1 VTDPATGPAA
11 DPAVAER
18 TGAARSQVGT
28 LPLVPAAAF
37 VLVWSSGYISGPYGV
52 QHVEPFTL
60 LALRFALAAVIALA
74 VARVFRGPLHVDRAD
89 LGRIALTGLAM
100 NAVQFGAMYLA
111 FDAGLGATLASLL
124 HALTP
129 VLTAVLAAALLGERL
144 SARQVVGLV
153 IGVAG
158 VVIVLGPDIEKA
170 GGPVAVA
177 LGVFGA
183 ITLSLGTLGQRWIGH
198 APDPWWSAAIQF
210 SVSVPPL
217 AVVALALEGTD
228 AVSDPVRGGLTV
240 VFLAIV
246 NSIIGLLLLGKL
258 VRAGGAGAGASLFFL
273 APPVTAV
280 MAWLVLGET
289 LGPLELVGL
298 VVAVV
303 GVALGTGSLPTRRRG
318 ARP

>member
-1 VTDPATGPAA
+1 MSDPLPGAGTTTAT
-11 DPAVAER
+11 R
-18 TGAARSQVGT
+18 AARPPVGT

-52 QHVEPFTL
+52 EHVAPFTL
-60 LALRFALAAVIALA
+60 LALRFALAAAIALV
-74 VARVFRGPLHVDRAD
+74 VARLLRGPLRIDRTD

-129 VLTAVLAAALLGERL
+129 VLTAVLAAALLKERL
-144 SARQVVGLV
+144 SLRQVVGLA

-158 VVIVLGPDIEKA
+158 VVIVLGPDIDKA

-183 ITLSLGTLGQRWIGH
+183 VTLSLGTLGQRWIGH

-210 SVSVPPL
+210 TVSVPPL
-217 AVVALALEGTD
+217 AVLALALEGTH

-240 VFLAIV
+240 LFLAVV

-258 VRAGGAGAGASLFFL
+258 VRAGGAGAGASLFFIS
-273 APPVTAV
+273 PPVTAV
-280 MAWLVLGET
+280 LAWLVLGET

-303 GVALGTGSLPTRRRG
+303 GVALGTGSIPLGRRG
-318 ARP
+318 APPRVEP

>member
-1 VTDPATGPAA
+1 
-11 DPAVAER
+11 
-18 TGAARSQVGT
+18 
-28 LPLVPAAAF
+28 
-37 VLVWSSGYISGPYGV
+37 
-52 QHVEPFTL
+52 
-60 LALRFALAAVIALA
+60 
-74 VARVFRGPLHVDRAD
+74 
-89 LGRIALTGLAM
+89 M

-111 FDAGLGATLASLL
+111 FDAGLPATLASLL

-129 VLTAVLAAALLGERL
+129 VLTAVLAAVLLGERL
-144 SARQVVGLV
+144 SPRQVVGLV
-153 IGVAG
+153 VGGGRASLL
-158 VVIVLGPDIEKA
+158 VLGPDIDGA
-170 GGPVAVA
+170 GGPAAVA

-210 SVSVPPL
+210 TVSVPPL
-217 AVVALALEGTD
+217 AVLALALEGTH

-240 VFLAIV
+240 AFLAVV

-273 APPVTAV
+273 SPPVTAV

-289 LGPLELVGL
+289 LGALELVGL

-303 GVALGTGSLPTRRRG
+303 GVALGTRSVAPRLEP
-318 ARP
+318 

>member
-1 VTDPATGPAA
+1 
-11 DPAVAER
+11 
-18 TGAARSQVGT
+18 
-28 LPLVPAAAF
+28 
-37 VLVWSSGYISGPYGV
+37 
-52 QHVEPFTL
+52 
-60 LALRFALAAVIALA
+60 
-74 VARVFRGPLHVDRAD
+74 
-89 LGRIALTGLAM
+89 M

-144 SARQVVGLV
+144 SARQVVGLG

-158 VVIVLGPDIEKA
+158 VRDRARSRHRQGRRA
-170 GGPVAVA
+170 GGRGARRLRCDHPEPGHPRAA
-177 LGVFGA
+177 LDR
-183 ITLSLGTLGQRWIGH
+183 SR
-198 APDPWWSAAIQF
+198 PRPWWSAAIQF

-217 AVVALALEGTD
+217 AVLALALEGTD

-240 VFLAIV
+240 AFLAIV

-258 VRAGGAGAGASLFFL
+258 VRAGGAGAGASLFFMS
-273 APPVTAV
+273 PPVTAV

-303 GVALGTGSLPTRRRG
+303 GVALGTGSLPPG
-318 ARP
+318 ARGPALGWSHDCPTSACSWCTPTPTTRPSTTAPPWPATSPRAAGSPW

>member
-1 VTDPATGPAA
+1 MP
-11 DPAVAER
+11 R
-18 TGAARSQVGT
+18 AARWGRCRSCPRRRSCWCGRRAT
-28 LPLVPAAAF
+28 SPVPTACE
-37 VLVWSSGYISGPYGV
+37 
-52 QHVEPFTL
+52 HVEPFTL

-217 AVVALALEGTD
+217 ARAGPGPGGHRRGERPGARRPDRGLPRHRQLDHRPAPAGQAGPCRGSGGRREPVLPVAAGD
-228 AVSDPVRGGLTV
+228 RGAGVAGPGRDPRRRWSWSGSSSPWSAWPSG
-240 VFLAIV
+240 
-246 NSIIGLLLLGKL
+246 
-258 VRAGGAGAGASLFFL
+258 RAASRRGGAGPGPSLE
-273 APPVTAV
+273 P
-280 MAWLVLGET
+280 
-289 LGPLELVGL
+289 
-298 VVAVV
+298 
-303 GVALGTGSLPTRRRG
+303 
-318 ARP
+318 

>member
-1 VTDPATGPAA
+1 MSDPTPDRGAVSVT
-11 DPAVAER
+11 ES
-18 TGAARSQVGT
+18 ARRPLGT

-52 QHVEPFTL
+52 QHVAPFTL
-60 LALRFALAAVIALA
+60 LALRFAIAAVIALL
-74 VARVFRGPLHVDRAD
+74 VARLLRGPLRIDRTD
-89 LGRIALTGLAM
+89 FGRIALTGLAM

-111 FDAGLGATLASLL
+111 FERGLPATLASLL

-129 VLTAVLAAALLGERL
+129 VLTAVLAAVLLGERL
-144 SARQVVGLV
+144 SPRQVLGLV

-158 VVIVLGPDIEKA
+158 VVLVLGPDIDGA
-170 GGPVAVA
+170 GGSVAVA

-183 ITLSLGTLGQRWIGH
+183 VTLSLGTLGQRWIGH

-210 SVSVPPL
+210 TVSVPPL
-217 AVVALALEGTD
+217 VALALTLEGTH
-228 AVSDPVRGGLTV
+228 AVSDPLRGGLTV
-240 VFLAIV
+240 AFLAVV

-258 VRAGGAGAGASLFFL
+258 VRAAGSGAGASLFFL
-273 APPVTAV
+273 SPPVTAV

-303 GVALGTGSLPTRRRG
+303 GVALGTRSVPPRLDP
-318 ARP
+318 

>member
-1 VTDPATGPAA
+1 MTDPVTGPVADPAATEGTGPARR
-11 DPAVAER
+11 P
-18 TGAARSQVGT
+18 VGT
-28 LPLVPAAAF
+28 MPLVPAAAF

-52 QHVEPFTL
+52 QHVAPFTL
-60 LALRFALAAVIALA
+60 LALRFVLAAVIALA
-74 VARVFRGPLHVDRAD
+74 VARLFRGPLRIDRAD

-129 VLTAVLAAALLGERL
+129 VLTAVLAAVLLGERL

-217 AVVALALEGTD
+217 AVLALALEGTH

-246 NSIIGLLLLGKL
+246 NSIVGLLLLGKL
-258 VRAGGAGAGASLFFL
+258 VRAGGAGAGASLFFI

-303 GVALGTGSLPTRRRG
+303 GVALGTGSLPPRWRG

>member
-1 VTDPATGPAA
+1 MTDPAPGRGAGRGAGPATA
-11 DPAVAER
+11 
-18 TGAARSQVGT
+18 TARRPVGS

-52 QHVEPFTL
+52 QHVAPFTL
-60 LALRFALAAVIALA
+60 LALRFAVAAVIALL
-74 VARVFRGPLHVDRAD
+74 VARLVRGPLRIDRAD

-111 FDAGLGATLASLL
+111 FDRGLPATLASLL

-129 VLTAVLAAALLGERL
+129 VLTAVLAAALLRERL
-144 SARQVVGLV
+144 SPRQVVGLV
-153 IGVAG
+153 VGVAG
-158 VVIVLGPDIEKA
+158 VVMVLGPDIDGA
-170 GGPVAVA
+170 GGPAAVA

-183 ITLSLGTLGQRWIGH
+183 VTLSLGTLGQRWIGH

-210 SVSVPPL
+210 TVSVPPL
-217 AVVALALEGTD
+217 VVLALALEGAD

-240 VFLAIV
+240 VFLAVV

-273 APPVTAV
+273 SPPVTAV

-289 LGPLELVGL
+289 LGPLELLGL

-303 GVALGTGSLPTRRRG
+303 GVALGTRSAAPRLDP
-318 ARP
+318 